1 MTQREPQ
8 QVTILHL
15 SDMQFGKNHRFRA
28 LDERTEQSPDAIL
41 ETLLTRLTDDLRMLK
56 ESHGIRADLVVMSG
70 DLTEWGRGT
79 EFAQVRRFIDG
90 LAHNL
95 GLPKR
100 CFVLLPGNHD
110 VNRKLC
116 ESYFSECEGR
126 ETVPVPPYFRK
137 WEPFVELFKDV
148 YASDVDIQFTEAEPW
163 SLFVYQEHRLV
174 VAALNSTMAESHR
187 ADDHFGQLGERQ
199 LRWFAERLRGYRQQG
214 FVVVGAVHHNAVR
227 AAVADDENLRD
238 VDDLT
243 RWLGPYIHL
252 LLHGHTHDGQLGRL
266 SGGQPVL
273 STGSAAVIETARP
286 EETPNQYQII
296 RLAPGRLWWARRQY
310 HPRQRRWIADTAGSE
325 DGNRWEHE
333 IPLATWVK
341 QTESDAPVTG
351 AAQVAIEQY
360 RRHLLITQGGCP
372 LGEHA
377 LPPGLQTELSLA
389 ALFVPQKLLRELS
402 SDEQKAREEQHR
414 HRVTTVDTFGQ
425 HDLENPFEA
434 AYEVHE
440 ASELLATSR
449 YPWVLLVGGPGAGKT
464 ALTRWL
470 CVRLSTEHPG
480 LVQPVPLR
488 IELRAFDVRYRAATA
503 AGRSYGF
510 FDYLDDCHRER
521 GFLLGGS
528 LLRELAH
535 AQRVL
540 WLFDGL
546 DEVLDPNQR
555 QHYVGLLIGHIQTQK
570 GHGLITS
577 RALGVAGDAAM
588 LQSAGVTRLDI
599 ADFDDGQIERFVSLW
614 SRAVC
619 RHDGAESERLRQRF
633 LSALQ
638 DQERL
643 RELCGNPLLLTLC
656 VMVGRS
662 SLPRYRHELVQ
673 RALDLL
679 AGQWESGKWHQG
691 GPNSPSHTTLTLA
704 ERLGLLRSIA
714 DRMGTMINIKEETLR
729 VIIQGYLQSE
739 AGRDSDTARLA
750 ADDLLRGLEERN
762 GVIAYLGDGTYQYQ
776 HRMIKDFLR
785 ADHLRD
791 QYERRR
797 LSRADV
803 VAVFLGT
810 GPSGGLGVDLEE
822 VRAFLSGVFG
832 RSHPELV
839 ADALGSMV
847 PSAPLGGPWDLAW
860 ANSLLHCLTEVPASS
875 DGRLVPFMSRLQG
888 WLMHVLGSSWDV
900 PAAYAYFGR
909 YIRRVEQ
916 LCGLD
921 RAGIG
926 TLQLLRQ
933 FGPRWPQPELWE
945 RWAVEQPSD
954 RYPMTLSWR
963 CALSALPREV
973 RLRLAHQLLSRVD
986 SDFLREEIFLE
997 ATRPGDIARGELP
1010 GPWPRVITESRPVQ
1024 LTGSG
1029 IGYALRPWEMDERA
1043 VRSHRPRDQQTTE
1056 GYLTVAVGRGPLPAA
1071 MEAFYVL
1078 YAMARQRPESEGR
1091 TPAREQLFSVAH
1103 DAHHAVVRLLAAELL
1118 GEEAKTELG
1127 SLARRARDSKIRQRA
1142 AAALRNLE
1150 LRRQLRDGL
1159 G

>member
-1 MTQREPQ
+1 MTQRDPE

-15 SDMQFGKNHRFRA
+15 SDMQFGRNHRFRA
-28 LDERTEQSPDAIL
+28 LDERTETSPDAIL
-41 ETLLTRLTDDLRMLK
+41 ETLLTRLTDDLRLLK
-56 ESHGIRADLVVMSG
+56 DSHGIRADLVVMSG
-70 DLTEWGRGT
+70 DLTEWGLRT
-79 EFAQVRRFIDG
+79 EFGQVRRFIDG

-95 GLPKR
+95 GLPRR

-126 ETVPVPPYFRK
+126 ETVPAPPYFRK
-137 WEPFVELFKDV
+137 WEPFVDLFREV
-148 YASDVDIQFTEAEPW
+148 YASDGDIQFTEEEPW

-174 VAALNSTMAESHR
+174 VAAFNSTMAESHR
-187 ADDHFGQLGERQ
+187 AEDHFGQLGERQ
-199 LRWFAERLRGYRQQG
+199 LRWFAERLRAYRQQG

-238 VDDLT
+238 ADDLT
-243 RWLGPYIHL
+243 RWLGPHIHL

-266 SGGQPVL
+266 PGGQPVL

-296 RLAPGRLWWARRQY
+296 RLEPGRLWWARRQY

-333 IPLATWVK
+333 IPLTTWAQ
-341 QTESDAPVTG
+341 QTERAAPVTEL
-351 AAQVAIEQY
+351 AQGAIEQY

-372 LGEHA
+372 IGENA
-377 LPPGLQTELSLA
+377 LPPGLRGELSLA

-402 SDEQKAREEQHR
+402 SDEQKARQEQQR
-414 HRVTTVDTFGQ
+414 QRVATVDTFGQ
-425 HDLENPFEA
+425 HNLENPFA
-434 AYEVHE
+434 APHEVHE
-440 ASELLATSR
+440 ASELLGTMR
-449 YPWVLLVGGPGAGKT
+449 YPWVLLVGGPGTGKT

-470 CVRLSTEHPG
+470 CVRLSTEQPG

-488 IELRAFDVRYRAATA
+488 IELRAFDVRYRAAVA

-510 FDYLDDCHRER
+510 FDYLDDYHRER
-521 GFLLGGS
+521 GFLLDGS

-535 AQRVL
+535 RQRVF

-555 QHYVGLLIGHIQTQK
+555 QHYVGLLIGHIQTPK

-577 RALGVAGDAAM
+577 RALGIAGDAAM
-588 LQSAGVTRLDI
+588 LQAAGVTRLDI
-599 ADFDDGQIERFVSLW
+599 ADFDDGQIEQFVSLW

-619 RHDGAESERLRQRF
+619 SQDGAESERLRQRF

-638 DQERL
+638 GQARL

-673 RALDLL
+673 HALDLL
-679 AGQWESGKWHQG
+679 AGQWESGKWQQG
-691 GPNSPSHTTLTLA
+691 ARNSPLHTTLTLP
-704 ERLGLLRSIA
+704 ERLRLLRTVA
-714 DRMGTMINIKEETLR
+714 DRMGTQIDIEEETLR
-729 VIIQGYLQSE
+729 LIIQSYLHSE

-762 GVIAYLGDGTYQYQ
+762 GVLAYLGDGTYQFQ
-776 HRMIKDFLR
+776 HRMLKDFLR

-791 QYERRR
+791 QYERQQ
-797 LSRADV
+797 LSRGDV
-803 VAVFLGT
+803 VAAFSGT
-810 GPSGGLGVDLEE
+810 GPGVGLGVDLEE
-822 VRAFLSGVFG
+822 VRVFLSGVFG

-847 PSAPLGGPWDLAW
+847 PGAPVGGPWDLDW
-860 ANSLLHCLTEVPASS
+860 ANSLLHCLAEVPASS

-900 PAAYAYFGR
+900 PAAYAYFGS

-933 FGPRWPQPELWE
+933 FGARWPQPEVWE
-945 RWAVEQPSD
+945 RWAVDQPSD
-954 RYPMTLSWR
+954 QYPMTLSWR
-963 CALSALPREV
+963 CALSAIPREM
-973 RLRLAHQLLSRVD
+973 RIRLARQLLARVH

-1010 GPWPRVITESRPVQ
+1010 GPWPRVLTESRPVQ
-1024 LTGSG
+1024 LTGSS
-1029 IGYALRPWEMDERA
+1029 IGDELRPWMLEEHA
-1043 VRSHRPRDQQTTE
+1043 VRSHRAREQQSAA
-1056 GYLTVAVGRGPLPAA
+1056 GYLTIAVGRGPLPQA
-1071 MEAFYVL
+1071 MDAL
-1078 YAMARQRPESEGR
+1078 YALYAIAPQRPESEGC
-1091 TPAREQLFSVAH
+1091 TPARELLLSVAN
-1103 DAHHAVVRLLAAELL
+1103 DAHHAVVRLLAAELI
-1118 GEEAKTELG
+1118 GEKAKTELAR
-1127 SLARRARDSKIRQRA
+1127 LARRARDAQIRQRA
-1142 AAALRNLE
+1142 VSVLRNLE